1 MNLFFLH
8 PGTKN
13 LKEKSAEHPIVH
25 NEPTYYA
32 NEGSEFLD
40 DAIRMHDQP
49 LMFTETSVA
58 AGCPEN
64 LL

>member
-8 PGTKN
+8 PDTKN
-13 LKEKSAEHPIVH
+13 LKDKSAEHPIVH
-25 NEPTYYA
+25 NEPVHYT

-40 DAIRMHDQP
+40 DAIRMYDQP
-49 LMFTETSVA
+49 IMYTEVSVA
-58 AGCPEN
+58 AGCPDN